1 MSALIKFDN
10 ALAHKIEAGSDIF
23 LMPSRYE
30 PCGLNQLYSLKYAT
44 VPVVRGVGGLED
56 TVENFD
62 TSAKTGNGFKFKEA
76 KCRALLMTL
85 KKAVRVFKDKDL
97 WNSLLK
103 NCLACDY
110 SWDSSAEKYEK
121 LYERLSA

>member
-1 MSALIKFDN
+1 
-10 ALAHKIEAGSDIF
+10 
-23 LMPSRYE
+23 RYE

-44 VPVVRGVGGLED
+44 VPVVRAVGGLED

-62 TSAKTGNGFKFKEA
+62 AAGKKGNGFKFKEA
-76 KCRALLMTL
+76 KCRELLKSL
-85 KKAVRVFKDKDL
+85 KKAISVFRKKEL
-97 WNSLLK
+97 WRSLLE

-121 LYERLSA
+121 LYDRLSA